1 MMKTAERRMVLLN
14 ILCER
19 RKDTVDN
26 LAFELQVSKAT
37 ILQFRE
43 KLNDFESSIS
53 SCQDIEEIYMH
64 VSHFKDKII
73 KEVLEQ
79 EKLLKDERI
88 AYRLGKKVE
97 VSEEV
102 YRAYVRPIR
111 AEQRKKRREWKCPVP
126 GKKGNLVRCQE
137 DCSKCKY
144 ALAGNNARGNILSL
158 DTFKE
163 EGVEILD
170 RDFDLE
176 VMYIESE
183 ERTSNQERL
192 HKAILQLTPRQQEMI
207 RMIYFEGK
215 TQEEV
220 AWIFE
225 IDGSSV
231 RHAMQRIYARLKKI
245 LEEN

>member
-1 MMKTAERRMVLLN
+1 M
-14 ILCER
+14 
-19 RKDTVDN
+19 
-26 LAFELQVSKAT
+26 S
-37 ILQFRE
+37 E
-43 KLNDFESSIS
+43 KKEFYI
-53 SCQDIEEIYMH
+53 
-64 VSHFKDKII
+64 II
-73 KEVLEQ
+73 KG
-79 EKLLKDERI
+79 EK
-88 AYRLGKKVE
+88 VT

-111 AEQRKKRREWKCPVP
+111 AEQRQQRRIWKCQVK

-170 RDFDLE
+170 RDFNLE

-192 HKAILQLTPRQQEMI
+192 HKAILQLTPRQQEMVQ
-207 RMIYFEGK
+207 MIYFKGK
-215 TQEEV
+215 TQEDLAKYYGV
-220 AWIFE
+220 GKQAI
-225 IDGSSV
+225 SN
-231 RHAMQRIYARLKKI
+231 AMQRIYATLKKF
-245 LEEN
+245 LEKN

>member
-1 MMKTAERRMVLLN
+1 MN
-14 ILCER
+14 
-19 RKDTVDN
+19 
-26 LAFELQVSKAT
+26 
-37 ILQFRE
+37 E
-43 KLNDFESSIS
+43 KKEFYI
-53 SCQDIEEIYMH
+53 
-64 VSHFKDKII
+64 II
-73 KEVLEQ
+73 K
-79 EKLLKDERI
+79 
-88 AYRLGKKVE
+88 GKKVE

-111 AEQRKKRREWKCPVP
+111 AEQRQQRRNWKCQVK

-144 ALAGNNARGNILSL
+144 ALAGNNARGNVLSL

-176 VMYIESE
+176 TIYIEKE
-183 ERTSNQERL
+183 ERTSIEERL

-220 AWIFE
+220 ARIFE

-231 RHAMQRIYARLKKI
+231 RHAMQRIYARLKKF